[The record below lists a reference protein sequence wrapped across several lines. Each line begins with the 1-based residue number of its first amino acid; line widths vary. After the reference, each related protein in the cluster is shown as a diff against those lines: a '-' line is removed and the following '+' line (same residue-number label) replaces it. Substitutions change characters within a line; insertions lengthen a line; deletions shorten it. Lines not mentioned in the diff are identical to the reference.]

1 MNREL
6 VALVRELRAA
16 ADPQR
21 ARVSAWFF
29 KTGEGQYGEGDRF
42 IGIRVPVQ
50 RQIAKRHAGI
60 SLDAMAQLI
69 ASPIHEHRVVTL
81 EILVSKYK
89 KGNERERQAIFD
101 FYRKQRKWINNWDL
115 VDGSAPPIL
124 GTHLVSGGRELLDRM
139 SVSKNLWE
147 RRMAIVA
154 TLTFIRRDEF
164 DDTLRIAEKLLAD
177 KHDLIH
183 KAMGWMLREVGKRS
197 ERALVQFLEVHYKA
211 MPRTALRYAIERFPE
226 ERRKRMLRGDF
237 STKLARVAKK
247 V

>member
-6 VALVRELRAA
+6 VELIREVRAA
-16 ADPQR
+16 ADPER
-21 ARVSAWFF
+21 ARASAWFF

-50 RQIAKRHAGI
+50 RQIAKRYAGI
-60 SLDAMAQLI
+60 SLDAVAELI
-69 ASPIHEHRVVTL
+69 ASPIHEHRMVAL
-81 EILVSKYK
+81 EILVEKYK
-89 KGNERERQAIFD
+89 KGNERERQTIFN

-115 VDGSAPPIL
+115 VDGSAPQIL
-124 GTHLVSGGRELLDRM
+124 GMHLLSGGRELLEHM

-164 DDTLRIAEKLLAD
+164 DDTLRIAERLLDD

-197 ERALVQFLEVHYKA
+197 ESTLVQFLEEHYDA

-226 ERRKRMLRGDF
+226 ERRRRMLRGDF
-237 STKLARVAKK
+237 STMSVTAATKA
-247 V
+247 